1 MNRLFLGALGLL
13 VVLAT
18 TAYGHD
24 GMSMGSMKSMK
35 KMEPKEADEDAEGII
50 LEDYKEYKA
59 GNRAEKYSLSEDEKI
74 ELGKLL
80 RKSVAK
86 KLDFIKESASF
97 LYQKEFKN
105 SDKYQNNV
113 QFKFKEGGS
122 ESEMFKTQ
130 FKNLVKNLLKLKLG
144 DVDESQ
150 TVSKQ
155 FDQIK
160 SFAVSAEKL
169 KDLEDDKEFKAILRS
184 QTANLFYAIA
194 VFKNKFTKNMQPD
207 DHPIDKEDKTPA
219 WSKEKWDEV
228 YKSLPNI
235 QKYFANGLSPISK
248 HRLAKALKIQDDNYD
263 KKKSTS
269 AMHIDHIAVQARL
282 EAIQHSHTAAG
293 EYFADHNDW
302 IKQELEKLKSA
313 HGTDMDSEMKM

>member
-18 TAYGHD
+18 TAYGHG
-24 GMSMGSMKSMK
+24 GMNMKDMK
-35 KMEPKEADEDAEGII
+35 KMQPKEADEDAEGII

-59 GNRAEKYSLSEDEKI
+59 GNTAEKYKLSEDEKI
-74 ELGKLL
+74 DLGKLL

-97 LYQKEFKN
+97 LYQKEFRN
-105 SDKYQNNV
+105 SAKYQNV

-130 FKNLVKNLLKLKLG
+130 FKNLVKNLKKLKLG

-150 TVSKQ
+150 SVSKQ

-169 KDLEDDKEFKAILRS
+169 KGLEADKEFKAILRS

-194 VFKNKFTKNMQPD
+194 VFKAKFTKNMQPE
-207 DHPIDKEDKTPA
+207 DHPIDKDDKTPA

-248 HRLAKALKIQDDNYD
+248 HRLAKALKIEDANYD

-313 HGTDMDSEMKM
+313 HGTDMEMEM